1 LIIYLVQTKCVWES
15 RHDAQVKKNFHYR
28 AQHRFQDMMS
38 TVRAKH
44 ARDPEWVPGWIGD
57 NIWPR
62 LLEHWATDPTFLKRS
77 QIGKVNRASEKG
89 GCLHSGGS
97 ASSYTTSQRM
107 VKIHLFLSFYIFVY
121 INYSQILTNFIFNHL

>member
-1 LIIYLVQTKCVWES
+1 VQTKCVWES
-15 RHDAQVKKNFHYR
+15 RHDAKVKKNFHYR
-28 AQHRFQDMMS
+28 AQHRFQEMMS
-38 TVRAKH
+38 IVRAKH
-44 ARDPEWVPGWIGD
+44 ARDPKWVPGWIGD
-57 NIWPR
+57 NIWPS
-62 LLEHWATDPTFLKRS
+62 LLEHWATDPT
-77 QIGKVNRASEKG
+77 SEKG